1 MIKRIQTGDTIM
13 YKKLIAVWLCL
24 NLVCPVLAADPFAE
38 DNTVNVEKSTS
49 ESNLETA
56 DITVKEEVK
65 EESADNKETSEEAKQ
80 VDYTVVSGDYLSSIA
95 ARYLGDGD
103 RWPEI
108 VELNKDKYPSL
119 SSNPN
124 LIYPG
129 WVLTLPSG
137 STAPG
142 STTASNP
149 SNGST
154 SNVSYQGTES
164 ASLAAYTGGKLPP
177 SEFISLFGPVA
188 RDSLKATGVP
198 ASVTLAQA
206 ILETGWGQCSIG
218 DAKNLFGIKG
228 TGPAGTT
235 VVHTQEC
242 YNGTFVTIQD
252 GFRKYNSWQ
261 ESIDDHAKLVSGW
274 IYKPAWDAYQ
284 ANHDADAFARGIH
297 QAGYATDPEY
307 ANKLISLMQSYNLYE
322 WDQI

>member
-1 MIKRIQTGDTIM
+1 M
-13 YKKLIAVWLCL
+13 YKKFIAVWLCL
-24 NLVCPVLAADPFAE
+24 NLVCPVLGAEPFSE
-38 DNTVNVEKSTS
+38 ETSVNVEKTSS
-49 ESNLETA
+49 ESAVETA
-56 DITVKEEVK
+56 DITVKATEEEEKK
-65 EESADNKETSEEAKQ
+65 EETKEEAKQ
-80 VDYTVVSGDYLSSIA
+80 VDYTVVSGDYLMSIA
-95 ARYLGDGD
+95 ERYMGDSS

-137 STAPG
+137 STAP
-142 STTASNP
+142 STTASSSG
-149 SNGST
+149 SNGA

-164 ASLAAYTGGKLPP
+164 GSLAAYTGGKLPP
-177 SEFISLFGPVA
+177 AEFIALFGPVA

-252 GFRKYNSWQ
+252 GFRKYNTWQ

-274 IYKPAWDAYQ
+274 IYKSAWDNYQ
-284 ANHDADAFARGIH
+284 ANHNADEFARGIH
-297 QAGYATDPEY
+297 KAGYATDPEY
-307 ANKLISLMQSYNLYE
+307 ANKLINLMQSYNLYE

>member
-1 MIKRIQTGDTIM
+1 M
-13 YKKLIAVWLCL
+13 YKKFIAVWLCL
-24 NLVCPVLAADPFAE
+24 NLVCPVLYADPFAE
-38 DNTVNVEKSTS
+38 DTSVNIENSSS
-49 ESNLETA
+49 ESELETA
-56 DITVKEEVK
+56 DITVKEEENTEETK
-65 EESADNKETSEEAKQ
+65 EETKDTNEEAKQ
-80 VDYTVVSGDYLSSIA
+80 VEYTVVSGDYLMSIA
-95 ARYLGDGD
+95 ERYMGNAD

-137 STAPG
+137 STAP
-142 STTASNP
+142 SS
-149 SNGST
+149 SSSSSSSGST

-164 ASLAAYTGGKLPP
+164 GDLASYTGGKLPP
-177 SEFISLFGPVA
+177 AEFIALFGPVA

-252 GFRKYNSWQ
+252 GFRKYNTWQ
-261 ESIDDHAKLVSGW
+261 ESIDDHASLVSGW
-274 IYKPAWDAYQ
+274 IYKTAWDNYQ
-284 ANHDADAFARGIH
+284 ANHDADEFARGIH
-297 QAGYATDPEY
+297 QAGYATDPDY
-307 ANKLISLMQSYNLYE
+307 ANKLINLMQSYNLYE

>member
-1 MIKRIQTGDTIM
+1 M
-13 YKKLIAVWLCL
+13 YKKIIAVWLCL
-24 NLVCPVLAADPFAE
+24 NLVCPVFAADPFAE
-38 DNTVNVEKSTS
+38 DNTVNVEKTSS
-49 ESNLETA
+49 ESDIETA
-56 DITVKEEVK
+56 DISVKEEAKDESSEETK
-65 EESADNKETSEEAKQ
+65 EETKEEAKQ

-95 ARYLGDGD
+95 ARYLGDAD

-108 VELNKDKYPSL
+108 VELNKNKYPSL

-129 WVLTLPSG
+129 WVLTLPGG
-137 STAPG
+137 STAPSSSNVASG
-142 STTASNP
+142 SST
-149 SNGST
+149 GST
-154 SNVSYQGTES
+154 SNVSYKGTES
-164 ASLAAYTGGKLPP
+164 GSLAAYTGGKLPP

-206 ILETGWGQCSIG
+206 ILETGWGSSSIG

-242 YNGTFVTIQD
+242 YNGSFVTIKD
-252 GFRKYNSWQ
+252 GFRKYNTWQ
-261 ESIDDHAKLVSGW
+261 ESIDDHASLVSGW

-284 ANHDADAFARGIH
+284 SNHDANAFARGIH

-307 ANKLISLMQSYNLYE
+307 ANKLINLMQSYNLYE

>member
-1 MIKRIQTGDTIM
+1 M
-13 YKKLIAVWLCL
+13 YKKIIAVLLCL
-24 NLVCPVLAADPFAE
+24 NLVCPAFCDDPFE
-38 DNTVNVEKSTS
+38 DKTVNVEKSSTES
-49 ESNLETA
+49 ELETA
-56 DITVKEEVK
+56 DISVKE
-65 EESADNKETSEEAKQ
+65 ETSEETKEESSEENKEESGQ
-80 VDYTVVSGDYLSSIA
+80 VQYTVVSGDYLMSIA
-95 ARYLGDGD
+95 SRYMGDAS

-137 STAPG
+137 STAPSSS
-142 STTASNP
+142 STS
-149 SNGST
+149 SSSSGST

-164 ASLAAYTGGKLPP
+164 GDLASYTGGKLPP
-177 SEFISLFGPVA
+177 AEFIALFGPVA

-206 ILETGWGQCSIG
+206 ILETGWGSSSIG

-252 GFRKYNSWQ
+252 GFRKYNTWQ
-261 ESIDDHAKLVSGW
+261 ESIDDHANLVSGW
-274 IYKPAWDAYQ
+274 IYKTAWDNYQ

-307 ANKLISLMQSYNLYE
+307 ANKLIGLMQSYNLYE
-322 WDQI
+322 WDEI